1 MASNLQ
7 ELAGL
12 SSIRLADLNAAR
24 CPKKIFRMPCYLS
37 NDVADAVS
45 VKRISELKNQSH
57 EDKVE
62 IPEDRRRE

>member
-12 SSIRLADLNAAR
+12 SSIRLADLNVLVAQR
-24 CPKKIFRMPCYLS
+24 RFFRMPCYLS